1 MINASKY
8 GSLRKK
14 SLMVIMIQKGL
25 NIVETYVVA
34 KWVVC
39 YATFDFESEIGT
51 VIPHFIIRWSV
62 NIATTNK
69 I

>member
-1 MINASKY
+1 
-8 GSLRKK
+8 
-14 SLMVIMIQKGL
+14 MVIMIQKGL